1 MVDSKNYFTIE
12 DLEKDFKIVAY
23 GTMGIPLR
31 FCEMHLVKNEDLS
44 KTKPIQINGTLR
56 TFKKVLPIKTKGV
69 PSFKCLVKAAND
81 YKLHH
86 SHSINKSIEKLKQ
99 LL

>member
-23 GTMGIPLR
+23 GEIGVPFR
-31 FCEMHLVKNEDLS
+31 FWELHLVKNEDLS
-44 KTKPIQINGTLR
+44 KTKPRKINSTIR
-56 TFKKVLPIKTKGV
+56 TCKKILPIKTKGV
-69 PSFKCLVKAAND
+69 PSFEYLVKAAND